1 MTESNEYRSW
11 YSPAKGGRV
20 EDWAQSIFRDTL
32 TEFSSEISHD
42 KDKLNWFTISGHGNI
57 ESVLTSVVEARVA
70 YEARKGESKVREA
83 LVSFSEKIH
92 YYSGILDVL
101 VSHHPEYVAL
111 AYGAIKFLFVGVVNH
126 QKLLTQLCTGLSN
139 IADILPRA
147 ALIMRLYAT
156 MHVRQV
162 IVAIYTNVL
171 KFLLRALS
179 WYRESKVMHII
190 HAITR
195 PAELRYNDLLATI
208 LSLSSRMTENAL
220 ASSHAEQQDMHTD
233 LSTLVHWKSHI
244 EKKVDEVMSH
254 LLEVKKCVFT
264 EQAISSS
271 ARLDVSQKLSE
282 IQLSQ
287 FLQHISVLNLPEP
300 AKAFQAS
307 LFMSKRRQARP
318 SNRGPPF
325 WLDTR
330 VQRWNNSKESSLII
344 LDGTTKTRANL
355 QHFCVSSINL
365 LRDSKLPV
373 IWALKSL
380 ASDRTMADQVSTIDV
395 LKYFVQQAIKI
406 NECIHTDAALAPRLG
421 AYLGAQTEEDWLR
434 ILGSALRGVPLI
446 YIIFDTEIL
455 HQPLAAQAQIF
466 WHRSF
471 YGLFTELSA
480 RGIKTIIR
488 GVIVSYGSPLLRE
501 PFADK
506 YRDLIVTV
514 SGRRQIRRSSGRL
527 VFRNRGTSTLT
538 EGNSV
543 NLGVIADNR
552 QARGRASRLSAR
564 LRRAK

>member
-1 MTESNEYRSW
+1 MKESNEYRSW
-11 YSPAKGGRV
+11 YSLAKGGKV

-70 YEARKGESKVREA
+70 YEARRGEFK
-83 LVSFSEKIH
+83 
-92 YYSGILDVL
+92 
-101 VSHHPEYVAL
+101 
-111 AYGAIKFLFVGVVNH
+111 GVVNH

-139 IADILPRA
+139 IANILPRA

-156 MHVRQV
+156 THVRRV

-179 WYRESKVMHII
+179 WYQESKVMHII

-195 PAELRYNDLLATI
+195 PAGLQYNDLLATI

-220 ASSHAEQQDMHTD
+220 ASSHAEQRDMHTD
-233 LSTLVHWKSHI
+233 LSTLVHWKSYI
-244 EKKVDEVMSH
+244 EKKVDELMSH

-264 EQAISSS
+264 EQAINSS
-271 ARLDVSQKLSE
+271 ARLDMSQKLSE

-287 FLQHISVLNLPEP
+287 FLQHVSALDLPEP
-300 AKAFQAS
+300 VKAFQAS
-307 LFMSKRRQARP
+307 LFISRRRQARP

-330 VQRWNNSKESSLII
+330 VQRWNNSKVSSLII

-380 ASDRTMADQVSTIDV
+380 ASDRTVAD
-395 LKYFVQQAIKI
+395 
-406 NECIHTDAALAPRLG
+406 
-421 AYLGAQTEEDWLR
+421 
-434 ILGSALRGVPLI
+434 
-446 YIIFDTEIL
+446 
-455 HQPLAAQAQIF
+455 
-466 WHRSF
+466 
-471 YGLFTELSA
+471 
-480 RGIKTIIR
+480 
-488 GVIVSYGSPLLRE
+488 
-501 PFADK
+501 
-506 YRDLIVTV
+506 
-514 SGRRQIRRSSGRL
+514 
-527 VFRNRGTSTLT
+527 
-538 EGNSV
+538 
-543 NLGVIADNR
+543 
-552 QARGRASRLSAR
+552 
-564 LRRAK
+564 